1 MEDSSQHEV
10 LNWIA
15 LAGAM
20 TEMGMKVE
28 VIDYVES
35 YIFDSAKCFALF
47 PPRQQRA
54 GAEPETTR
62 AALTS

>member
-1 MEDSSQHEV
+1 MP

-35 YIFDSAKCFALF
+35 YIFNSAKCFALF
-47 PPRQQRA
+47 PPRGKSA
-54 GAEPETTR
+54 GAVPGTTG